1 MSALSTP
8 KVFLSPDLAGFLEDS
23 VLGLDLLPVAM
34 GLYDE
39 VAPDPVVG
47 GPAPVPI
54 IDDGGGMI
62 ISTLTLFTY
71 TCYCAGASP
80 LAE

>member
-8 KVFLSPDLAGFLEDS
+8 KVLLSPDLAGYLEDS

-39 VAPDPVVG
+39 VAPDPAG

-54 IDDGGGMI
+54 IDDGGGMK
-62 ISTLTLFTY
+62 
-71 TCYCAGASP
+71 
-80 LAE
+80 